1 MEDRPLGSG
10 EYSLNSFPNLPSS
23 LSHDRVL
30 REKQTRNTSGTFLS
44 QERLM
49 CTFHLLGLI
58 VVQEEVSLETTLSYL
73 NL

>member
-10 EYSLNSFPNLPSS
+10 EYSLKSFSNLPSS
-23 LSHDRVL
+23 LSLDIML

-44 QERLM
+44 HEGLM
-49 CTFHLLGLI
+49 CTFHLMGLI
-58 VVQEEVSLETTLSYL
+58 VVPEGVSLETLSYL

>member
-10 EYSLNSFPNLPSS
+10 EYSKSFPNLPSS

-44 QERLM
+44 QEGLM

-58 VVQEEVSLETTLSYL
+58 VVPEGVSLETLSYL
-73 NL
+73 NF

>member
-10 EYSLNSFPNLPSS
+10 EYSLKSFSNLPSS
-23 LSHDRVL
+23 LSLDIML

-44 QERLM
+44 QAGLR
-49 CTFHLLGLI
+49 CTFHMLGLS
-58 VVQEEVSLETTLSYL
+58 VVPEGVSLETLSYL